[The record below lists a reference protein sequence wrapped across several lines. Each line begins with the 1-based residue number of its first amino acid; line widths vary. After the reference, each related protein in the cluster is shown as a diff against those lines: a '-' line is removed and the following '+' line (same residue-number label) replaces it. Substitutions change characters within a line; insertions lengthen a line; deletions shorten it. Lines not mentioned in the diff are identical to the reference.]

1 MKDFRTRFLKAW
13 PAAVKVM
20 LCVMALFAG
29 LYLRQLTA
37 KKETA
42 YTKQTHSAHTQSHE
56 LYLTVNEPEEQEETV
71 SVLSETTDLSSLW
84 NNAIDAGTGALQDIT
99 GTVLESE
106 FGKTVFD
113 EKEREDLQ
121 NLTDLATQLIDLLK
135 TDDMQE

>member
-56 LYLTVNEPEEQEETV
+56 LYLTVNEPEVPQE
-71 SVLSETTDLSSLW
+71 ETTDLSSLW

>member
-20 LCVMALFAG
+20 LCVMALFTG

-56 LYLTVNEPEEQEETV
+56 LYLTVNEPEVPQE
-71 SVLSETTDLSSLW
+71 ETTDLSSLW